1 MPSPVAHILT
11 GLAIAVAA
19 APADPVRAVG
29 TAPRAGPLI
38 PVAVTCAALAALP
51 DLDLL
56 LAGTHR
62 TASHSVVAVAL
73 VTFAAAAIAKGAS
86 VASARRIAVLCG
98 SAYASHLLLDW
109 LGTDNQNPPFG
120 IQLFWPIERWYISG
134 WDLFR
139 STERRQIFSSAT
151 IAHNL
156 RTLVQEVGL
165 LLPVLA
171 ATWFVRRRWRR

>member
-1 MPSPVAHILT
+1 MPSPVGHILT
-11 GLAIAVAA
+11 GFAIALAA
-19 APADPVRAVG
+19 APADPVVPSRTSPRPRSLFPLAVS
-29 TAPRAGPLI
+29 
-38 PVAVTCAALAALP
+38 CAALAALP

-62 TASHSVVAVAL
+62 TASHSLVAVAVITL
-73 VTFAAAAIAKGAS
+73 AAAAIARRAS
-86 VASARRIAVLCG
+86 LPYAGRIALLCG

-120 IQLFWPIERWYISG
+120 VQLFWPIERWYISG
-134 WDLFR
+134 WNLFR

-151 IAHNL
+151 IAYNL

-171 ATWFVRRRWRR
+171 ATWFVRRRWRG